1 MEDQQ
6 QHEERMTIRLPVGTI
21 DRLRKQAAQ
30 HQRSINGETVWA
42 ILRYL
47 ESQEQTKQEQE
58 R

>member
-1 MEDQQ
+1 MSEQPKQD
-6 QHEERMTIRLPVGTI
+6 EKLLVRLPPGTI

-42 ILRYL
+42 LLRYL
-47 ESQEQTKQEQE
+47 ESQERAEKEQE